1 MKTIEI
7 SYNPYKM
14 VTHILIDKIDVC
26 KNDSYEKFRE
36 FIQNKI
42 PLQTWI
48 EPIPYLDW
56 AGFVNEISDPET
68 DFLYIRI
75 NQTPA
80 RFANRLIGPKSGI

>member
-14 VTHILIDKIDVC
+14 ITRILIDKVDVC
-26 KNDSYEKFRE
+26 KNDSYDKFKE

-48 EPIPYLDW
+48 EPFPI
-56 AGFVNEISDPET
+56 
-68 DFLYIRI
+68 
-75 NQTPA
+75 
-80 RFANRLIGPKSGI
+80 LIGKVSSMKPLIQKSMMKLQLFFLAEK